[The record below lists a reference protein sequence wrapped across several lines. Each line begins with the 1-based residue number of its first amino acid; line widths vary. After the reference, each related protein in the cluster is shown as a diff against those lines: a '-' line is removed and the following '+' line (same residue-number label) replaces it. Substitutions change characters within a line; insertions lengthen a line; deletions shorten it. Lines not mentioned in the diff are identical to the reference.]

1 MATTDFLIAE
11 DGDEL
16 IIDGDYA
23 VGDSTIQHI
32 DDLMLSSPGTWREYP
47 LAGVAIGQYQSAPL
61 SQKQTIE
68 RIIYEQLINDGFQ
81 NISVVTQA
89 DLSGNGLQ
97 FSVTGERV

>member
-1 MATTDFLIAE
+1 MATNDFLIAE
-11 DGDEL
+11 DNDEL
-16 IIDGDYA
+16 IIDGDFV

-32 DDLMLSSPGTWREYP
+32 DDLMLSSPGTWREFP

-81 NISVVTQA
+81 NISVITQA
-89 DLSGNGLQ
+89 DLSVNGLQ

>member
-81 NISVVTQA
+81 NISVITQA
-89 DLSGNGLQ
+89 DLSVNGLQ

>member
-1 MATTDFLIAE
+1 MATNDFLIAE
-11 DGDEL
+11 DNDEL

-61 SQKQTIE
+61 NQKQTIE

-81 NISVVTQA
+81 NISIVTQQ
-89 DLSGNGLQ
+89 DLSSNSLQ

>member
-81 NISVVTQA
+81 NISVITQA

>member
-11 DGDEL
+11 DNDEL
-16 IIDGDYA
+16 IVDGDYA

-32 DDLMLSSPGTWREYP
+32 DDLMLASPGTWREYP
-47 LAGVAIGQYQSAPL
+47 LAGVAIGQYQSAPFN
-61 SQKQTIE
+61 QKQTIE

-81 NISVVTQA
+81 NISIITQQ
-89 DLSGNGLQ
+89 DLSSNSLQ